1 MVIDKRQVTYGD
13 GHYEFDEGDDSDTIR
28 PITKKPLP
36 SQLVYPGD
44 LSSFYTT
51 DTPRSI
57 QSDLANKS
65 SSNIDGND
73 SVNPK
78 NIRQK
83 RSTFNGRIN
92 RDNKNI
98 RIPPRNGKFSIN
110 KENVAMES
118 KLYSS
123 YHKPSV
129 SIMNDVPVEMSFDG
143 AGFLRYDDDE
153 FDDEKKT
160 DPSKNRNPSGRS
172 SKSQQSSN
180 NKALDDFRKV
190 FNVSRERSSNQVKYD
205 DELQPPYHG
214 DIPAAPPAEDKTM
227 EYGTQGAEN
236 GTPLSV
242 DFMTN
247 YQNAFQN
254 AYQNAMFN
262 NPQFSYA
269 ASQLSQNPQMQSY
282 DPFSFNYPSNPFG
295 GQPNVNQMVMP
306 QTMQQDAFIQ
316 NHRIPQNTNTGT
328 IAPQT
333 VYSSIPQ
340 QAFSA
345 NSMYTPTVNTQPTM
359 NSQSILNSQPTLNSQ
374 PILNSQST
382 LNTHKTRRRRRSIS
396 SNDKDIFSSASEL
409 APDHYRYTRASDQ
422 QDASSGFIPIAGN
435 YNGGTI
441 QLSYPYYGR
450 SPPSYSH
457 RPPVHSI
464 PAYSMPISTEGR
476 QYGGTVEHF
485 YHPSEARRYSYG
497 ILGSGN
503 FEVIRGGVFPG
514 QRQQSYHGGYQE
526 HRTPYVNE
534 GYNNNNYGTT
544 EIIIDGPIQG
554 FQGFDNFPIHLI
566 NALTKHSEI
575 AVQPEHQKQEANSA
589 EN

>member
-1 MVIDKRQVTYGD
+1 MNLMKVMTVILYVLLQRN
-13 GHYEFDEGDDSDTIR
+13 
-28 PITKKPLP
+28 LP

-65 SSNIDGND
+65 SSNIDGDD
-73 SVNPK
+73 SANYK
-78 NIRQK
+78 NKRPK
-83 RSTFNGRIN
+83 RSTFNGRLN
-92 RDNKNI
+92 RDNKNV
-98 RIPPRNGKFSIN
+98 RIPPRSGKFSIN
-110 KENVAMES
+110 KDNVAMES

-160 DPSKNRNPSGRS
+160 DTSKNRNPSARS

-190 FNVSRERSSNQVKYD
+190 FNVSRERSPNQVKYD

-282 DPFSFNYPSNPFG
+282 DPFSFNYPSNPFS

-316 NHRIPQNTNTGT
+316 NHRIPQSTNTGT

-345 NSMYTPTVNTQPTM
+345 NSMYAPTVNTQSALNT
-359 NSQSILNSQPTLNSQ
+359 QSIMNSQPTLNSQ
-374 PILNSQST
+374 PIPEQ
-382 LNTHKTRRRRRSIS
+382 
-396 SNDKDIFSSASEL
+396 
-409 APDHYRYTRASDQ
+409 YTRASDQ

-457 RPPVHSI
+457 RPPVHSV

-514 QRQQSYHGGYQE
+514 QQQ
-526 HRTPYVNE
+526 
-534 GYNNNNYGTT
+534 
-544 EIIIDGPIQG
+544 
-554 FQGFDNFPIHLI
+554 
-566 NALTKHSEI
+566 
-575 AVQPEHQKQEANSA
+575 QKVTMEDIKNI
-589 EN
+589 ELPM